1 MRLAVVSDI
10 HSNLE
15 ALEAVLRDASA
26 RGVGRIVSLGDN
38 IGYGA
43 DPEAVVRLLRQ
54 QKIDSVIGNHELALM
69 DPECLKVFNP
79 HARQALLINKGL
91 LSKKSLGYIRGS
103 KVFMVRRGCLF
114 VHGLPPDSVTTYL
127 SLTTK
132 KRLGHIMA
140 AMDQPIAFVG
150 HTHQLEVVRLDRD
163 GVTRSKIEKK
173 VLFLDKG
180 SRYIINAGSVG
191 QPRKSS
197 LDAKYLIFDPDLY
210 SVEPR
215 YVDYDRAS
223 AAKKIK
229 KAGISDEFA
238 RRLVQP
244 SNQERSL

>member
-15 ALEAVLRDASA
+15 ALEAVLWDTKNL
-26 RGVGRIVSLGDN
+26 GIDKVVSLGDN

-43 DPEAVVRLLRQ
+43 DPEAVIRLLVKH
-54 QKIDSVIGNHELALM
+54 KIESVIGNHELALLE
-69 DPECLKVFNP
+69 PTYLEAFNP
-79 HARQALLINKGL
+79 LARQALLINKRQ
-91 LSKKSLGYIRGS
+91 LSEKSLARIRS
-103 KVFMVRRGCLF
+103 FKVSLVRMGCLF

-127 SLTTK
+127 SRASDK
-132 KRLGHIMA
+132 KLGQIMA
-140 AMDQPIAFVG
+140 HMDQQISFVG

-163 GVTRSKIEKK
+163 RVTRSKIEKK

-191 QPRKSS
+191 QPRKST
-197 LDAKYLIFDPDLY
+197 LDAKYLVFDPDLY
-210 SVEPR
+210 CVEPR
-215 YVDYDRAS
+215 VVGYDRAS
-223 AAKKIK
+223 AAKKIR
-229 KAGISDEFA
+229 KAGIPEGFA